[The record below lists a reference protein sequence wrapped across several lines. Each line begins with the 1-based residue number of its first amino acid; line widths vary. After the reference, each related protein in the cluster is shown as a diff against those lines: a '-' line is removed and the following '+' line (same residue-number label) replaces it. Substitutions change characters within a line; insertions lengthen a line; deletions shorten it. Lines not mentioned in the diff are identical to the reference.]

1 MGRRHSSLT
10 FAWMTGFVPD
20 LPGRYLIQLLVKDS
34 SGVTALDN
42 ITVQASE
49 KPGCLIATA
58 TFGSELAPQV
68 QMLRETRD
76 NVLLQTQSGA
86 TFMTSF
92 NVIYYSFAPT
102 IAEWEKKIL
111 HSKKLWR

>member
-1 MGRRHSSLT
+1 
-10 FAWMTGFVPD
+10 MTGFVPD

-34 SGVTALDN
+34 SGVIALDN

-58 TFGSELAPQV
+58 TFGLELAPQV

-76 NVLLQTQSGA
+76 NVLVQT
-86 TFMTSF
+86 
-92 NVIYYSFAPT
+92 
-102 IAEWEKKIL
+102 
-111 HSKKLWR
+111 